1 MRGSEHTQVPA
12 FYKGQIVTNRGAE
25 EIRRFISVND
35 QCVPGFHSSKQVS
48 SAEIRRNFVPS
59 FQWCN
64 KSVRNTKYVIHT
76 TMCREPLHPVYTRQ
90 ICR

>member
-12 FYKGQIVTNRGAE
+12 FYKGQIVTSRGAE

-48 SAEIRRNFVPS
+48 SAEIEGILYHLFNGVTNPFGIL
-59 FQWCN
+59 
-64 KSVRNTKYVIHT
+64 NT
-76 TMCREPLHPVYTRQ
+76 
-90 ICR
+90 

>member
-12 FYKGQIVTNRGAE
+12 FYKGQIVTSRGAE

-48 SAEIRRNFVPS
+48 TVVQRFEGILYHLFNGVTNPFGILI
-59 FQWCN
+59 
-64 KSVRNTKYVIHT
+64 T
-76 TMCREPLHPVYTRQ
+76 
-90 ICR
+90 

>member
-35 QCVPGFHSSKQVS
+35 QCVPGFHS
-48 SAEIRRNFVPS
+48 
-59 FQWCN
+59 
-64 KSVRNTKYVIHT
+64 
-76 TMCREPLHPVYTRQ
+76 
-90 ICR
+90 